1 MPLCR
6 FARLHRVSSLD
17 RHKNCLV
24 FVLYVLD
31 QLMVVFG
38 SIASCFAY
46 KTTDTMIQI
55 LIQRFKVGGRCK
67 DGLVTRIVLLV
78 AQAIID
84 NRIFHP
90 NQGLAN
96 PLRSSTV

>member
-1 MPLCR
+1 M
-6 FARLHRVSSLD
+6 A
-17 RHKNCLV
+17 

-31 QLMVVFG
+31 KLMVVCG
-38 SIASCFAY
+38 IVASCLAY

-90 NQGLAN
+90 NKGESFEVLDGVTCC
-96 PLRSSTV
+96 R